1 MVIRALDKNFS
12 LPKVSML
19 DSMNIFVSSWN
30 VVSTEAIVNCLRRA
44 ETGSSSQDLTK
55 TDSEDPFKELN
66 EEFLRLR
73 RINLTKYEL
82 SADKYLGLDGNECT
96 TKEHLIIYK
105 EILSSLLPK
114 VDDGK
119 NDNNFV
125 EENEVP
131 TIKLLSSRRR
141 RGRK

>member
-1 MVIRALDKNFS
+1 M
-12 LPKVSML
+12 
-19 DSMNIFVSSWN
+19 
-30 VVSTEAIVNCLRRA
+30 
-44 ETGSSSQDLTK
+44 
-55 TDSEDPFKELN
+55 
-66 EEFLRLR
+66 RLR

-131 TIKLLSSRRR
+131 TIKLLSSRRI

>member
-1 MVIRALDKNFS
+1 M
-12 LPKVSML
+12 
-19 DSMNIFVSSWN
+19 
-30 VVSTEAIVNCLRRA
+30 
-44 ETGSSSQDLTK
+44 
-55 TDSEDPFKELN
+55 DPFKELN

-73 RINLTKYEL
+73 RINLTEYEL

-105 EILSSLLPK
+105 EILSSLSSK

-131 TIKLLSSRRR
+131 TIKLLSNRRI
-141 RGRK
+141 RGRKWLHSESCTLQLLAWSGNGQALKYENPSIKL